1 MPDKELLVIDAAD
14 LPNRKLTITY
24 QAPSYGDYRKAKRIY
39 PYPTRE
45 SEVGPNYSVEEL
57 LFASMLTKIEVKT
70 EASNKEIPMEAQ
82 DLPSRLA
89 SFPIDD
95 RQAMMIE
102 FIETNF
108 LDKDYSRSAKA
119 FAVEERVKP
128 LTQTTVIPGSITP
141 SGKSYV
147 LNRPNTST
155 QWKADNSYK
164 SAQENGC
171 TLDEMLVA
179 MCLQSID
186 QTAITELPK
195 DIMCLLDEERIDDVQ
210 FICTIFVNLFLL
222 DNDGAEA
229 AKARGKL
236 KKAALGK
243 KKSPSKRVSTPTAT
257 LA

>member
-1 MPDKELLVIDAAD
+1 
-14 LPNRKLTITY
+14 
-24 QAPSYGDYRKAKRIY
+24 
-39 PYPTRE
+39 
-45 SEVGPNYSVEEL
+45 
-57 LFASMLTKIEVKT
+57 
-70 EASNKEIPMEAQ
+70 
-82 DLPSRLA
+82 
-89 SFPIDD
+89 
-95 RQAMMIE
+95 
-102 FIETNF
+102 
-108 LDKDYSRSAKA
+108 
-119 FAVEERVKP
+119 
-128 LTQTTVIPGSITP
+128 
-141 SGKSYV
+141 
-147 LNRPNTST
+147 
-155 QWKADNSYK
+155 
-164 SAQENGC
+164 
-171 TLDEMLVA
+171 MLVA